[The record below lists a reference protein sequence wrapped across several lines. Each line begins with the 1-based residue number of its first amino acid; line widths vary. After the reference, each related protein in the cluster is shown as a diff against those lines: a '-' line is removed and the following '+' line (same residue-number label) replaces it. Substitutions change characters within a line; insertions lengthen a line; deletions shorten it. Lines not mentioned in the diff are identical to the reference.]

1 MLEYRITARRSAP
14 ARATAN
20 CKQAELALDITPAGI
35 ADAFNPAELLLTA
48 LAACML
54 KGIERVTPMLAFA
67 LESATVHVRGLRQDS
82 PPRMLRIEY
91 ELVVDTAESARRL
104 ALLHDNVKKFG
115 TIYNTVA
122 AACELDGCI
131 RRMHPAEKDEEI
143 PAALVAGSD
152 IDPLC

>member
-1 MLEYRITARRSAP
+1 
-14 ARATAN
+14 
-20 CKQAELALDITPAGI
+20 
-35 ADAFNPAELLLTA
+35 
-48 LAACML
+48 
-54 KGIERVTPMLAFA
+54 
-67 LESATVHVRGLRQDS
+67 
-82 PPRMLRIEY
+82 MLRIEY